1 MAQQTVIG
9 IFDSA
14 DDAQRAVSEL
24 TAAGFSREHVDVAT
38 RGSSSGMSA
47 GRAAGTDSDHYNA
60 SGTMVEGAA
69 DRVGRA
75 LEGDNRGADHRDS
88 DHYNESGTWVEGA
101 ADAVGR
107 AFEGDRSSRSGDSD
121 HYNRSGTAVEGAAD
135 ATGRGVEQGGSAIG
149 RFFRN
154 LFSDDDND
162 SYNRY
167 STVAERSNSIVT
179 VHASSDENA
188 ERAAEIMD
196 RCGAVD
202 VDERAS
208 QYGYSGGYGE
218 TGSSRQNTVGSGR
231 TGDAEQRVQ
240 VIQEDLQVGKREVT
254 TGGARLR
261 ARVVNRPVEE
271 NLRLREEHVFVNRE
285 PVNRP
290 ASEADFNTFREGT
303 LELTE
308 RAEVP
313 VVRKEARVV
322 EEVSLGKQVEERT
335 ETIRDSVRSTEV
347 DVERI
352 EGDERTSS
360 HTGSRPSSIDQ

>member
-14 DDAQRAVSEL
+14 EDAQRTVSEL
-24 TAAGFSREHVDVAT
+24 TAAGFSREHVDVAS
-38 RGSSSGMSA
+38 RSSMAGGNGS
-47 GRAAGTDSDHYNA
+47 GTDSDHYNA

-75 LEGDNRGADHRDS
+75 
-88 DHYNESGTWVEGA
+88 
-101 ADAVGR
+101 
-107 AFEGDRSSRSGDSD
+107 FEGSGSTGSSTDRNPDWNDR
-121 HYNRSGTAVEGAAD
+121 NASGTAVEGAAD
-135 ATGRGVEQGGSAIG
+135 YAGRKVEEGGSAIG

-154 LFSDDDND
+154 LFGDDDD
-162 SYNRY
+162 SYSRY
-167 STVAERSNSIVT
+167 SAAAERSNSIVT
-179 VHASSDENA
+179 VHASSDEHA

-202 VDERAS
+202 VDEPAGQNGTS
-208 QYGYSGGYGE
+208 GAYGN
-218 TGSSRQNTVGSGR
+218 TGSTRQNMVGEGR
-231 TGDAEQRVQ
+231 TADAQQRVQ
-240 VIQEDLQVGKREVT
+240 VIQEDLQVGKREVA

-261 ARVVNRPVEE
+261 SRVVSRPVEE

-290 ASEADFNTFREGT
+290 ATDADFGAFREGT
-303 LELTE
+303 IELTE

-313 VVRKEARVV
+313 VVQKEARVV

-347 DVERI
+347 EVERI
-352 EGDERTSS
+352 EGDERR
-360 HTGSRPSSIDQ
+360 TGSSGNTPL